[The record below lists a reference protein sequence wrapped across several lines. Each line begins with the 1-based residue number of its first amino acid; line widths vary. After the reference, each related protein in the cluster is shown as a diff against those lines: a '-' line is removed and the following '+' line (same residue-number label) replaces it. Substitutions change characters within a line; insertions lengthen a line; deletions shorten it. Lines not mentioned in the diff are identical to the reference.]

1 MNLEEL
7 KKKMDEEHYIYDD
20 TLSTVLYVAL
30 QLGRPL
36 LIEGAAGVGKTE
48 VAKVMA
54 AALDRE
60 LVRLQCYEGLDES
73 KALYEWNYQ
82 KQLLS
87 IQVNMNA
94 QDREALTRSLFS
106 DEYLLERPL
115 LKSIRS
121 EKPVVLLIDEIDKAD
136 EEFEAFLLELLSEMQ
151 VTIPEVGTIRANSVP
166 FVVLTSNRARPLS
179 EALRRRCAYL
189 YIEYPDME
197 KELAI
202 LRAKLPHVDDRL
214 CAQVA
219 LAVQKLRSN
228 EVILKKPSI
237 AETLDWA
244 AALDALGIRELTPDA
259 LRKTAGFVLKNN
271 EDMAALAR
279 QTADKLDAMGIKFKV
294 VNVVDLVKLQ
304 SAKENNEALSDEEFA
319 ELFTE
324 DKPVLFAYHSYA
336 RDVRGL
342 IYDRPNHDNFNVHGY
357 EEQGSTTTP
366 YDMVRVNNIDRY
378 ELQAEALRMIDA
390 DKYADKINEL
400 EAFRQEA
407 FQFAVDNGYDHPD
420 YTDWVYSGVN
430 TNKQGAVSAT
440 AATAG
445 DNE

>member
-1 MNLEEL
+1 MDLQTL
-7 KKKMDEEHYIYDD
+7 KQRMDSANYIYDD
-20 TLSTVLYVAL
+20 TLATILYVAL
-30 QLGRPL
+30 ELGRPL

-48 VAKVMA
+48 IAKVMA
-54 AALDRE
+54 ACLDRD

-87 IQVNMNA
+87 IQVNRDQA
-94 QDREALTRSLFS
+94 DKAALTDSLFR

-115 LKSIRS
+115 LQSIRS

-136 EEFEAFLLELLSEMQ
+136 EEFEAFLLELLSDMQ
-151 VTIPEVGTIRANSVP
+151 VSIPELGTLRAKTIP

-219 LAVQKLRSN
+219 MAVQKLRSN
-228 EVILKKPSI
+228 EALLKKPSI

-259 LRKTAGFVLKNN
+259 LRQTAGFVLKNS
-271 EDMAALAR
+271 EDFAAL
-279 QTADKLDAMGIKFKV
+279 
-294 VNVVDLVKLQ
+294 
-304 SAKENNEALSDEEFA
+304 
-319 ELFTE
+319 ELPE
-324 DKPVLFAYHSYA
+324 
-336 RDVRGL
+336 
-342 IYDRPNHDNFNVHGY
+342 
-357 EEQGSTTTP
+357 
-366 YDMVRVNNIDRY
+366 
-378 ELQAEALRMIDA
+378 AEAHSC
-390 DKYADKINEL
+390 
-400 EAFRQEA
+400 
-407 FQFAVDNGYDHPD
+407 GCSHHC
-420 YTDWVYSGVN
+420 G
-430 TNKQGAVSAT
+430 GHHH
-440 AATAG
+440 G
-445 DNE
+445 

>member
-106 DEYLLERPL
+106 NEYLLERPL

-237 AETLDWA
+237 AETLDWV
-244 AALDALGIRELTPDA
+244 AALEALGIDELTEEA
-259 LRKTAGFVLKNN
+259 MEESKAFVLKNS
-271 EDMAALAR
+271 ED
-279 QTADKLDAMGIKFKV
+279 LDAF
-294 VNVVDLVKLQ
+294 Q
-304 SAKENNEALSDEEFA
+304 
-319 ELFTE
+319 T
-324 DKPVLFAYHSYA
+324 
-336 RDVRGL
+336 
-342 IYDRPNHDNFNVHGY
+342 
-357 EEQGSTTTP
+357 
-366 YDMVRVNNIDRY
+366 
-378 ELQAEALRMIDA
+378 QAE
-390 DKYADKINEL
+390 
-400 EAFRQEA
+400 EASDCGCGCHHHQPAPE
-407 FQFAVDNGYDHPD
+407 DEP
-420 YTDWVYSGVN
+420 SGRTLKVP
-430 TNKQGAVSAT
+430 GAV
-440 AATAG
+440 
-445 DNE
+445 

>member
-1 MNLEEL
+1 MNIDEL
-7 KKKMDEEHYIYDD
+7 KQKLDEANYIYDD
-20 TLSTVLYVAL
+20 TLATVLYVSL

-48 VAKVMA
+48 IAKVMA
-54 AALDRE
+54 SALDRD

-87 IQVNMNA
+87 IQVNMGTR
-94 QDREALTRSLFS
+94 DSEELTRSLFS

-151 VTIPEVGTIRANSVP
+151 VSIPEVGTIRAKSVP

-189 YIEYPDME
+189 YIQYPDLE

-219 LAVQKLRSN
+219 MAVQKLRSN
-228 EVILKKPSI
+228 EAILKKPSI

-259 LRKTAGFVLKNN
+259 LRQTAGFVLKNS
-271 EDMAALAR
+271 ED
-279 QTADKLDAMGIKFKV
+279 LDV
-294 VNVVDLVKLQ
+294 L
-304 SAKENNEALSDEEFA
+304 EESQHH
-319 ELFTE
+319 EHHE
-324 DKPVLFAYHSYA
+324 CSCGGHC
-336 RDVRGL
+336 GG
-342 IYDRPNHDNFNVHGY
+342 HHHG
-357 EEQGSTTTP
+357 
-366 YDMVRVNNIDRY
+366 
-378 ELQAEALRMIDA
+378 
-390 DKYADKINEL
+390 
-400 EAFRQEA
+400 
-407 FQFAVDNGYDHPD
+407 
-420 YTDWVYSGVN
+420 
-430 TNKQGAVSAT
+430 
-440 AATAG
+440 
-445 DNE
+445 

>member
-1 MNLEEL
+1 MNIEEL
-7 KKKMDEEHYIYDD
+7 KQKLDEAKYIYDD
-20 TLSTVLYVAL
+20 TLATVLFVAL

-48 VAKVMA
+48 IAKVMA
-54 AALDRE
+54 AALDRD

-87 IQVNMNA
+87 IQINMGS
-94 QDREALTRSLFS
+94 QSKDELTRNLFS

-115 LKSIRS
+115 LASIRS

-136 EEFEAFLLELLSEMQ
+136 EEFEAFLLEMLSEMQ
-151 VTIPEVGTIRANSVP
+151 VSIPEVGTIRSKSIP

-189 YIEYPDME
+189 YIQYPDME

-214 CAQVA
+214 CGQVA

-228 EVILKKPSI
+228 EALLKKPSI

-259 LRKTAGFVLKNN
+259 LRQTAGFILKNS
-271 EDMAALAR
+271 ED
-279 QTADKLDAMGIKFKV
+279 
-294 VNVVDLVKLQ
+294 
-304 SAKENNEALSDEEFA
+304 LSVF
-319 ELFTE
+319 
-324 DKPVLFAYHSYA
+324 
-336 RDVRGL
+336 
-342 IYDRPNHDNFNVHGY
+342 
-357 EEQGSTTTP
+357 EEQ
-366 YDMVRVNNIDRY
+366 
-378 ELQAEALRMIDA
+378 E
-390 DKYADKINEL
+390 K
-400 EAFRQEA
+400 QEC
-407 FQFAVDNGYDHPD
+407 GCGHHC
-420 YTDWVYSGVN
+420 G
-430 TNKQGAVSAT
+430 GHHH
-440 AATAG
+440 G
-445 DNE
+445 

>member
-1 MNLEEL
+1 MDLLTL
-7 KKKMDEEHYIYDD
+7 KQKMDEAHYIYDD
-20 TLSTVLYVAL
+20 TLATVLAVAL

-48 VAKVMA
+48 IAKVMA
-54 AALDRE
+54 SSLDRD

-87 IQVNMNA
+87 IQVNMGST
-94 QDREALTRSLFS
+94 DRDELTKSLFS

-115 LKSIRS
+115 LRSIRS

-151 VTIPEVGTIRANSVP
+151 VTIPEIGTVKARSIP

-189 YIEYPDME
+189 YIQYPDME

-228 EVILKKPSI
+228 EAVLKKPSV

-259 LRKTAGFVLKNN
+259 LRQTAGFVLKNS
-271 EDMAALAR
+271 EDIAVLETMEP
-279 QTADKLDAMGIKFKV
+279 
-294 VNVVDLVKLQ
+294 
-304 SAKENNEALSDEEFA
+304 ENTSHACHCGGSCGG
-319 ELFTE
+319 
-324 DKPVLFAYHSYA
+324 HH
-336 RDVRGL
+336 
-342 IYDRPNHDNFNVHGY
+342 HD
-357 EEQGSTTTP
+357 
-366 YDMVRVNNIDRY
+366 
-378 ELQAEALRMIDA
+378 
-390 DKYADKINEL
+390 
-400 EAFRQEA
+400 
-407 FQFAVDNGYDHPD
+407 
-420 YTDWVYSGVN
+420 
-430 TNKQGAVSAT
+430 
-440 AATAG
+440 
-445 DNE
+445 

>member
-1 MNLEEL
+1 MNLEQL
-7 KKKMDEEHYIYDD
+7 KQKMDEANYIYDD
-20 TLSTVLYVAL
+20 TLATVLAVAL
-30 QLGRPL
+30 ELGRPL

-48 VAKVMA
+48 IAKVMA
-54 AALDRE
+54 SSLDRD

-94 QDREALTRSLFS
+94 QNRDELTKSLFG

-151 VTIPEVGTIRANSVP
+151 VTIPEVGTIKAKTIP
-166 FVVLTSNRARPLS
+166 FVVLTSNRMRPLS

-189 YIEYPDME
+189 YIQYPDLE

-214 CAQVA
+214 AHQVA
-219 LAVQKLRSN
+219 VAVQQLRSN
-228 EVILKKPSI
+228 EAILKKPSI

-259 LRKTAGFVLKNN
+259 LRRTAGFILKNN
-271 EDMAALAR
+271 EDLAV
-279 QTADKLDAMGIKFKV
+279 L
-294 VNVVDLVKLQ
+294 
-304 SAKENNEALSDEEFA
+304 EESR
-319 ELFTE
+319 EE
-324 DKPVLFAYHSYA
+324 GQCGHCG
-336 RDVRGL
+336 GL
-342 IYDRPNHDNFNVHGY
+342 RHG
-357 EEQGSTTTP
+357 
-366 YDMVRVNNIDRY
+366 
-378 ELQAEALRMIDA
+378 
-390 DKYADKINEL
+390 
-400 EAFRQEA
+400 
-407 FQFAVDNGYDHPD
+407 
-420 YTDWVYSGVN
+420 
-430 TNKQGAVSAT
+430 
-440 AATAG
+440 
-445 DNE
+445 

>member
-1 MNLEEL
+1 MNLEQL
-7 KKKMDEEHYIYDD
+7 KAKMDEVHYIYDD
-20 TLSTVLYVAL
+20 TLATVLTVAL

-54 AALDRE
+54 HALGRE

-87 IQVNMNA
+87 IQINA
-94 QDREALTRSLFS
+94 GAQSRDELTRDLFS

-121 EKPVVLLIDEIDKAD
+121 EESVVLLIDEIDKAD

-151 VTIPEVGTIRANSVP
+151 VSIPEVGTIRARSIP

-189 YIEYPDME
+189 YIEYPDLE

-214 CAQVA
+214 CVQVA
-219 LAVQKLRSN
+219 LAVKKLRDN
-228 EVILKKPSI
+228 EAILKKPSI

-244 AALDALGIRELTPDA
+244 AALDALGVRELTPDA
-259 LRKTAGFVLKNN
+259 LRQTAGFVLKNP
-271 EDMAALAR
+271 EDVRL
-279 QTADKLDAMGIKFKV
+279 I
-294 VNVVDLVKLQ
+294 Q
-304 SAKENNEALSDEEFA
+304 SVSEKSASDEHA
-319 ELFTE
+319 CSSDGHTCSCGGHCH
-324 DKPVLFAYHSYA
+324 A
-336 RDVRGL
+336 
-342 IYDRPNHDNFNVHGY
+342 
-357 EEQGSTTTP
+357 
-366 YDMVRVNNIDRY
+366 
-378 ELQAEALRMIDA
+378 
-390 DKYADKINEL
+390 
-400 EAFRQEA
+400 
-407 FQFAVDNGYDHPD
+407 
-420 YTDWVYSGVN
+420 
-430 TNKQGAVSAT
+430 
-440 AATAG
+440 
-445 DNE
+445 